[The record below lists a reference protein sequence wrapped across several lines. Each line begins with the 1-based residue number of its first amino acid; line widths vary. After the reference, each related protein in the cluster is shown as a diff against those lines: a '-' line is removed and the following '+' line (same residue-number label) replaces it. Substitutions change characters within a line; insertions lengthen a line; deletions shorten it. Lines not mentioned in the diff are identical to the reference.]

1 MFQSHL
7 AGSKEPLKRV
17 KQGSVSIRILLL
29 EDLLILGE
37 QSKRETLE
45 ATAGGPGRGNDGLH
59 EGGRVIGEK
68 WILEEFGI

>member
-1 MFQSHL
+1 M
-7 AGSKEPLKRV
+7 
-17 KQGSVSIRILLL
+17 
-29 EDLLILGE
+29 ILGE